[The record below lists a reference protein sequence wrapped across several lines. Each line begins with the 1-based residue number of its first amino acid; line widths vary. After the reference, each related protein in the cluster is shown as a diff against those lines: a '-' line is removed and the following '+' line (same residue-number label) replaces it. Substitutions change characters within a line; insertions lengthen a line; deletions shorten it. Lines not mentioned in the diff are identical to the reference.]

1 MARGRRVAA
10 WVAAGVGVVLLLIV
24 AVVLY
29 FTQTD
34 RGRER
39 VRAFALDRLDAIT
52 DGDITISR
60 MEGNLLRGVRLVDV
74 AVVDAQGR
82 PFLRADTVATRFSLL
97 SLLRQRIV
105 LSDLH
110 LARPDIVLDR
120 PPGEAWNYVRIFRIE
135 PDTLPA
141 VRRPGWGDWIA
152 LHDVTF
158 TDGRLVVRTAWRPP
172 DDVTGPERDR
182 VIHKALAGETRDNIV
197 EVPGGYQTVM
207 EFRELTAEFA
217 RILPAHPDSAGI
229 PIEVTSLRG
238 LVQPFQPPAAVI
250 EDLAG
255 KFRLESD
262 TLRFTRVQ
270 AVLPGSRIAAQ
281 GTYALPSGDLLLQA
295 RGEPVAFADVRWLYP
310 ALPEE
315 GGGSLVLRLDMGKVV
330 TRFVAREMDVRVG
343 DAALAGR
350 LDLTTGD
357 TVRLGETDLR
367 FSRLPTPLVRRFI
380 PAFELPQ
387 AGHFTGRLAMEGPSA
402 ALRVDGD
409 VVFDPDAGQ
418 ASRVIAAGEVGM
430 DGPTRFRDLRLRFQ
444 PLQAS
449 LVRAFMPDAPVRGT
463 IEGAATLTG
472 QPAGELR
479 VDGDLTMRD
488 PASGTSRV
496 RAAGGIDMSGD
507 VRLLGLVVH
516 MDPLQAE
523 LVREHVPDLPRG
535 GTIRGTLRLDGMP
548 SAVLD
553 VAGTVV
559 HQSSATGTSRLGLD
573 GGLDFRNGLR
583 FAALDVRMD
592 PLTLPLVRA
601 FAPGLPMEGTLAGTA
616 RLDGN
621 PARNVAVRADVVHT
635 DGASRSRVAGTAD
648 IATGPG
654 GRATVDARLDPLA
667 LAAVGR
673 FAPGAGLH
681 GSVSGRVRAAGR
693 LDALRIDAD
702 LDVVGGGAITATG
715 VLDVAGGPPGYD
727 VSLGTSAFDLA
738 AVTRRAPAAT
748 SLTGAI
754 HAAGRGFEPATMRA
768 VVAADLVDSGI
779 DDVGTDEVRLRVAL
793 DGGLAAIDSSVI
805 RLGSAEAVLDG
816 RIGLVAPHHGELAYR
831 ITVDSL
837 QAFAPWVVGDT
848 PAPIAA
854 TADAADVRVAAADT
868 ADLAADTT
876 VAAGTTASAADTTA
890 VQDAPLAGRL
900 HAAGTLSGSLENL
913 SADGRVDVED
923 FAFRGVRAGRGG
935 ADFAVSALGT
945 ATPDVRVDGAFDDV
959 AAGGMAFEHFAV
971 DGEYRGTRYGEGR
984 VAVTARQDDNTDYR
998 ADVEF
1003 LLSLERNELYLADAA
1018 FRFDTVTWQTARPG
1032 TIRWSDAGIDVES
1045 IELVSGH
1052 DGRVLADGR
1061 LPVEGTGDLRVA
1073 GENVEFAQVMSL
1085 LQQEG
1090 ATAGRLDF
1098 DIRLAG
1104 TLENPV
1110 MEGTAVLTD
1119 ATVAGEDAP
1128 DVRASFS
1135 YAGLEVTGS
1144 AELTEDGRVLVIADA
1159 RLPMDLRL
1167 AGDVSRRLLPGE
1179 ISLDIRAD
1187 SLPLEAFPVITDQVD
1202 DVRGNVAGDI
1212 TVRGTFDAPIL
1223 GGVVNLDLG
1232 SLRVVPLGVRFRDVT
1247 GTLSLDG
1254 STLTVDSIAG
1264 YSGGPI
1270 LVTGQID
1277 LASLTEPVFDL
1288 EVEATDALFIDTDDI
1303 RLRADADI
1311 EVTGPVDALVIAGD
1325 AHARSGMWRIPEL
1338 AEMGTSR
1345 VVNLDEPETF
1355 ARIDTTFVAER
1366 EALVTRPRILRNLRV
1381 DVGLTIDR
1389 DVWLRSSE
1397 ANVEIYTPPEVGPVR
1412 FRMNGVD
1419 GFALDGTINA
1429 DRGEYEFMS
1438 RRFVLTRGAV
1448 IFTGEPELNP
1458 ILQVAAE
1465 HEVRMP
1471 GREAFQIRVVLSGTL
1486 RDLTIALE
1494 SSAQPPIAQTDL
1506 LAYLAFGR
1514 DASSL
1519 LYQQGSA
1526 LSGEGG
1532 SAGGLVGNVAGLAT
1546 QQLAA
1551 VALESAV
1558 KEVEAGAM
1566 RDLGL
1571 DVFRITP
1578 ADLPSELFTGRYTDV
1593 LQGTEIEAG
1602 RYISPRLF
1610 VAAQART
1617 GLNRPGLRAEYW
1629 TPSGFQWRASW
1640 QPRFLPME
1648 PTLTGDEPRR
1658 GGVFGAFLFREWR
1671 F

>member
-1 MARGRRVAA
+1 MARRRQVAA
-10 WVAAGVGVVLLLIV
+10 WVAAGVGVVLFLLL

-39 VRAFALDRLDAIT
+39 IRAVAIDRLDAIT
-52 DGDITISR
+52 DGSVAIDRI
-60 MEGNLLRGVRLVDV
+60 EGNLLRGFRLLDV
-74 AVVDAQGR
+74 SIVDAEGR
-82 PFLRADTVATRFSLL
+82 PFLRADTVATRFSLV

-141 VRRPGWGDWIA
+141 ERSPGWGDWIA
-152 LHDVTF
+152 LDDVTMR
-158 TDGRLVVRTAWRPP
+158 DGRLTVRTAWRPP
-172 DDVTGPERDR
+172 DDVTGPERER
-182 VIHKALAGETRDNIV
+182 VIRDALAGEARDNIV

-207 EFRELTAEFA
+207 EFRDLTAEFA

-250 EDLAG
+250 EDLEG
-255 KFRLESD
+255 KFRLEDD

-270 AVLPGSRIAAQ
+270 AVLPNSRIAAQ
-281 GTYALPSGDLLLQA
+281 GTYALASGDLLLQA
-295 RGEPVAFADVRWLYP
+295 RAEPVAFEDVRWLYP
-310 ALPEE
+310 ALPDE

-330 TRFVAREMDVRVG
+330 TRVVAREMDVRVG
-343 DAALAGR
+343 DAILAGR

-357 TVRLGETDLR
+357 TLRLGETDLR
-367 FSRLPTPLVRRFI
+367 FSRVPTDLVRRFI
-380 PAFELPQ
+380 PAFELPEP
-387 AGHFTGRLAMEGPSA
+387 GVFTGRLALEGLTA

-409 VVFDPDAGQ
+409 VVFDPAAGQ
-418 ASRVIAAGEVGM
+418 ASRIIAAGEVGM
-430 DGPTRFRDLRLRFQ
+430 DGPTRFRDMRLRFE

-449 LVRAFMPDAPVRGT
+449 LVRAF
-463 IEGAATLTG
+463 
-472 QPAGELR
+472 
-479 VDGDLTMRD
+479 
-488 PASGTSRV
+488 
-496 RAAGGIDMSGD
+496 
-507 VRLLGLVVH
+507 
-516 MDPLQAE
+516 
-523 LVREHVPDLPRG
+523 VPDLPRD
-535 GTIRGTLRLDGMP
+535 GTLRGTLRLDGMP
-548 SAVLD
+548 SAVLR

-559 HQSSATGTSRLGLD
+559 HQSGATGTSRLGLD
-573 GGLDFRNGLR
+573 GGLDLRSGLR
-583 FAALDVRMD
+583 FDGLDVRMD

-616 RLDGN
+616 RLDGA
-621 PARNVAVRADVVHT
+621 PAGRLAVRADVVHT
-635 DGASRSRVAGTAD
+635 DGGSRSRVAGTAD

-673 FAPGAGLH
+673 FAPGAGLQ
-681 GSVSGRVRAAGR
+681 GSVSGRVRASGR
-693 LDALRIDAD
+693 LDALQIDAD
-702 LDVVGGGAITATG
+702 LDVAGGGALTATG
-715 VLDVAGGPPGYD
+715 LLDVAGGPPGYD
-727 VSLGTSAFDLA
+727 IAFRTSAFDLA
-738 AVTRRAPAAT
+738 AVTWRAPVAT

-754 HAAGRGFEPATMRA
+754 HAAGRGVDPATMSA
-768 VVAADLVDSGI
+768 VAAADMVDSGI
-779 DDVGTDEVRLRVAL
+779 DDVGADEIRLRVAID
-793 DGGLAAIDSSVI
+793 DGIAAIDSSVI

-816 RIGLVAPHHGELAYR
+816 RIGLVEPRHGDLAYL
-831 ITVDSL
+831 IAVDSL
-837 QAFAPWVVGDT
+837 QEFAHWVAGDGVAARA
-848 PAPIAA
+848 APTDTAA
-854 TADAADVRVAAADT
+854 VPLAVDAAAPVPADT
-868 ADLAADTT
+868 AAVPAA
-876 VAAGTTASAADTTA
+876 A
-890 VQDAPLAGRL
+890 VDAPLAGRL
-900 HAAGTLSGSLENL
+900 RAAGTLRGSLQNL
-913 SADGRVDVED
+913 SVDGRMDVGD
-923 FAFRGVRAGRGG
+923 FAFRGVRAGSGG
-935 ADFAVSALGT
+935 ADFAVAALGT
-945 ATPDVRVDGAFDDV
+945 DTPDVRIDGAFDDFA
-959 AAGGMAFEHFAV
+959 AAGMEFEHV
-971 DGEYRGTRYGEGR
+971 TVEGEYRGTRYGEGR
-984 VAVTARQDDNTDYR
+984 IAVAARQDDDTDYR
-998 ADVEF
+998 ADAEF
-1003 LLSLERNELYLADAA
+1003 LLSLERNELHLADAA

-1032 TIRWSDAGIDVES
+1032 TIRWGGPGIDVES
-1045 IELVSGH
+1045 IELIGSHG
-1052 DGRVLADGR
+1052 GRVLADGR
-1061 LPVEGTGDLRVA
+1061 LPVEGAGDLRVA
-1073 GENVEFAQVMSL
+1073 GEDVEFAQVMSL

-1110 MEGTAVLTD
+1110 MEGTATLTD
-1119 ATVAGEDAP
+1119 ATVSGEDAP
-1128 DVRASFS
+1128 DVRATFS
-1135 YAGLEVTGS
+1135 YAGREVTGS
-1144 AELTEDGRVLVIADA
+1144 AELTEDGRLLAVADA
-1159 RLPMDLRL
+1159 RLPIDLRL
-1167 AGDVSRRLLPGE
+1167 AGDVSRRMLPGE
-1179 ISLDIRAD
+1179 ISVDVRAD
-1187 SLPLEAFPVITDQVD
+1187 SLPLDAFPVITDQVE
-1202 DVRGNVAGDI
+1202 DVRGIVAGDI

-1232 SLRVVPLGVRFRDVT
+1232 SLRVVPLDVRFTDVT

-1254 STLTVDSIAG
+1254 RTLTVDSIAG
-1264 YSGGPI
+1264 SSGGPI
-1270 LVTGQID
+1270 RVTGQID

-1288 EVEATDALFIDTDDI
+1288 EVEATNALFIDTDDI

-1311 EVTGPVDALVIAGD
+1311 DVTGPVGALVVSGD
-1325 AHARSGMWRIPEL
+1325 AHAMSGMWRIPEL
-1338 AEMGTSR
+1338 AEMGSSR

-1366 EALVTRPRILRNLRV
+1366 EALVSRPRVLRNLRV

-1412 FRMNGVD
+1412 LRMNGAD
-1419 GFALDGTINA
+1419 NFAMDGTINT

-1458 ILQVAAE
+1458 ILQIAAE

-1532 SAGGLVGNVAGLAT
+1532 SAGALVGNVAGLAT

-1551 VALESAV
+1551 VAVESAV

-1578 ADLPSELFTGRYTDV
+1578 ADIPSELFTGRYSDI

-1648 PTLTGDEPRR
+1648 PTLTDDEPRR

>member
-1 MARGRRVAA
+1 MARRRQVAA
-10 WVAAGVGVVLLLIV
+10 WLAAGVGVALVLLLS
-24 AVVLY
+24 VVLY

-39 VRAFALDRLDAIT
+39 VRAFALERLDALT
-52 DGDITISR
+52 DGEVSVGR
-60 MEGNLLRGVRLVDV
+60 VEGNLLRGIRLVDV
-74 AVVDAQGR
+74 VIVDAEGR

-105 LSDLH
+105 LSDVH

-141 VRRPGWGDWIA
+141 ERRPGWGDWIA
-152 LHDVTF
+152 LDDVAM
-158 TDGRLVVRTAWRPP
+158 TDGRLAIRTAWRPP
-172 DDVTGPERDR
+172 DDVTGPARER
-182 VIHKALAGETRDNIV
+182 VIREALAGATRDNIV
-197 EVPGGYQTVM
+197 EVPGGFQTVM

-238 LVQPFQPPAAVI
+238 LVQPFQPPAAVV

-255 KFRLESD
+255 KFRLEND

-281 GTYALPSGDLLLQA
+281 GTYALASGDLLLQA
-295 RGEPVAFADVRWLYP
+295 RGEPVAFEDVRWLYP

-330 TRFVAREMDVRVG
+330 TRVVAREMDVAVG
-343 DAALAGR
+343 DATLAGR

-357 TVRLGETDLR
+357 TLRLGETDLR
-367 FSRLPTPLVRRFI
+367 FSRLPTALVRRFI

-387 AGHFTGRLAMEGPSA
+387 PGRFTGRLALDGLPA

-409 VVFDPDAGQ
+409 VAFDPDAGPT
-418 ASRVIAAGEVGM
+418 SRVIAAGELGV

-449 LVRAFMPDAPVRGT
+449 LVRAFLPGAPVRGT

-472 QPAGELR
+472 HPAGALR

-488 PASGTSRV
+488 PATGTSRV
-496 RAAGGIDMSGD
+496 RAAGGIDMSD
-507 VRLLGLVVH
+507 DLRFRGLVVT

-523 LVREHVPDLPRG
+523 LVREHVPELPRG
-535 GTIRGTLRLDGMP
+535 GTLRGTLRLDGMP
-548 SAVLD
+548 SAVID
-553 VAGTVV
+553 VAGTVL
-559 HQSSATGTSRLGLD
+559 HHSSATATSRLGLD
-573 GGLDFRNGLR
+573 GGLDFRDGIR
-583 FAALDVRMD
+583 FVGLDVRMD

-601 FAPGLPMEGTLAGTA
+601 FAPDLPMEGTLSGTA

-621 PARNVAVRADVVHT
+621 PARRIAVRADVIHT
-635 DGASRSRVAGTAD
+635 DGGSRSRVTGTAD

-681 GSVSGRVRAAGR
+681 GSVSGRVRADGR

-702 LDVVGGGAITATG
+702 LDVAGGGALHATG
-715 VLDVAGGPPGYD
+715 SLDVAGGPPGYD
-727 VSLGTSAFDLA
+727 IALRTSAFDLA
-738 AVTRRAPAAT
+738 AVTWRAPAAT
-748 SLTGAI
+748 SLTGDI
-754 HAAGRGFEPATMRA
+754 HAAGRGVEPATMRA

-779 DDVGTDEVRLRVAL
+779 DDVGADEIRLRVAV

-805 RLGSAEAVLDG
+805 RLGSAEAVLHG
-816 RIGLVAPHHGELAYR
+816 RIGLVEPHHGRLAYR

-837 QAFAPWVVGDT
+837 HAFAPWVTGDT
-848 PAPIAA
+848 PAAIAA
-854 TADAADVRVAAADT
+854 ATDTADGRVAAADIVDGRVT
-868 ADLAADTT
+868 AVDTAT
-876 VAAGTTASAADTTA
+876 DTTA
-890 VQDAPLAGRL
+890 VQDAPLAGRI
-900 HAAGTLSGSLENL
+900 HAAGTLSGSLGNL
-913 SADGRVDVED
+913 SAEGRVDVED
-923 FAFRGVRAGRGG
+923 FVFRGVRASRGG
-935 ADFAVSALGT
+935 ADFAVAALGT

-959 AAGGMAFEHFAV
+959 AAAGMEFEHFSV

-984 VAVTARQDDNTDYR
+984 VSVTAQQDDATDYR

-1003 LLSLERNELYLADAA
+1003 MLSLERNELYLADAA
-1018 FRFDTVTWQTARPG
+1018 LRFDTVTWQTTRPG
-1032 TIRWSDAGIDVES
+1032 MIRWSDAGIDVES
-1045 IELVSGH
+1045 IELASD
-1052 DGRVLADGR
+1052 DGGRILADGR

-1073 GENVEFAQVMSL
+1073 ADNVEFAQVMSL
-1085 LQQEG
+1085 LQQDG
-1090 ATAGRLDF
+1090 TSAGRLDF
-1098 DIRLAG
+1098 DIHLAG

-1110 MEGTAVLTD
+1110 MEGTAALTG
-1119 ATVAGEDAP
+1119 ATVSGEDAP
-1128 DVRASFS
+1128 DVRATFS
-1135 YAGLEVTGS
+1135 YAGLELTGS
-1144 AELTEDGRVLVIADA
+1144 AELTEDGRLLAIADA
-1159 RLPMDLRL
+1159 RLPIDLRL

-1187 SLPLEAFPVITDQVD
+1187 SLPLEAFPVITDQVE

-1212 TVRGTFDAPIL
+1212 TVRGTFDSLIL

-1232 SLRVVPLGVRFRDVT
+1232 SLRVVPLDVHFRDVA
-1247 GTLSLDG
+1247 GTLTLDG

-1264 YSGGPI
+1264 TSGGPFRI
-1270 LVTGQID
+1270 TGQID
-1277 LASLTEPVFDL
+1277 LASLAEPVFDL
-1288 EVEATDALFIDTDDI
+1288 EIEATNALFIDTDDI

-1311 EVTGPVDALVIAGD
+1311 DVRGPVDALVITGE

-1355 ARIDTTFVAER
+1355 ARVDTTFVAER
-1366 EALVTRPRILRNLRV
+1366 AALVTRPRVLRNLRV
-1381 DVGLTIDR
+1381 DVGLTVDR

-1412 FRMNGVD
+1412 FRMNGAD
-1419 GFALDGTINA
+1419 GLALDGTINA

-1486 RDLTIALE
+1486 RDLSIALE

-1532 SAGGLVGNVAGLAT
+1532 SAGALVGNVAGLAT

-1551 VALESAV
+1551 VALEAAV

-1578 ADLPSELFTGRYTDV
+1578 ADLPSELFTGRYTDI

-1640 QPRFLPME
+1640 QPRFLPTE
-1648 PTLTGDEPRR
+1648 PTLTDGEPRR